1 MSCPRTAFKLPAR
14 CPSPAQVM
22 SDQGSQLTT
31 FDNSIKFDSL
41 NWEQVELPRSYEE
54 LPTRCLQTARALSKP
69 CPGDE

>member
-1 MSCPRTAFKLPAR
+1 MSG
-14 CPSPAQVM
+14 
-22 SDQGSQLTT
+22 QGSQLIAFNIT
-31 FDNSIKFDSL
+31 IKIDSL